1 MSIADKITELK
12 KSLPA
17 EVQLIAV
24 SKTYPPETIM
34 EAYRAGQRVFG
45 ENRPQE
51 LLAKYEQ
58 LPHDIEWHM
67 IGGLQTNK
75 VKYIAPFV
83 KMIHSVESEKLLLTI
98 QKEALKNKRTI
109 DVLFEVHIAR
119 EEAKH
124 GWKAQE
130 LIDYCMAH
138 GVNYYELIEYLK
150 TGRYKELNAIRFRGL
165 MGVATNTED
174 TDLIRK
180 EFSGLHDLFKTLR
193 EEFFD
198 ADFDTLSMG
207 MTSDYPI
214 AVECGATTVRI
225 GSYIFGARNYAK

>member
-130 LIDYCMAH
+130 LI
-138 GVNYYELIEYLK
+138 EYLK

>member
-1 MSIADKITELK
+1 
-12 KSLPA
+12 
-17 EVQLIAV
+17 
-24 SKTYPPETIM
+24 
-34 EAYRAGQRVFG
+34 
-45 ENRPQE
+45 
-51 LLAKYEQ
+51 
-58 LPHDIEWHM
+58 M
-67 IGGLQTNK
+67 ICGLQTNK
-75 VKYIAPFV
+75 VKYNAPFV

-124 GWKAQE
+124 GWKAQ
-130 LIDYCMAH
+130 
-138 GVNYYELIEYLK
+138 ELIEYLK